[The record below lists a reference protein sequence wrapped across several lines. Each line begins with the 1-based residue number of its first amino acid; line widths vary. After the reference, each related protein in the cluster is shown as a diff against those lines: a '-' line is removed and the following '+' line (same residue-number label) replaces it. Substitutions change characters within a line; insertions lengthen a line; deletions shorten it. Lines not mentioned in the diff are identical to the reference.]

1 MKVKFMLEFLSEKRP
16 KILVIGDFMVDNYIF
31 SECSRIS
38 PEAPVLVAKALKK
51 DKRLGGAANVYA
63 NLKSLKAEVFALGVV
78 GDDEGGD
85 FLKAKLN
92 GILLTQKGRKTP
104 LKSRIVAHNQQ
115 VLRLDDESSE
125 DICLENELL
134 LEFEKIVQD
143 FEAIILS
150 DYGKGVLTDKI
161 CKNVIKRAKSLKTPV
176 LIDPKGSDYTK
187 YKGATLLTPNKK
199 EALEA
204 LKISDLNGDNLKF
217 GLEKLKKDFDL
228 QYSIITLSEAG
239 IALFDK
245 ELKIAPAKALEV
257 FDVTGAGDS
266 VIAMLGLCLAS
277 GIEIYKA
284 CELANE
290 VAAVVV
296 SKIGSVSVSF
306 EEIKSFKKS
315 EFEKKIK
322 SKDELLQILN
332 SLKQNNKKIVFT
344 NGCFDI
350 VHFGHIKYLEKAKK
364 LGDILIVGLNS
375 DSSVKRLKGDER
387 PINKEFQRACM
398 LASFYFVDFV
408 VIFDEDTPLELIST
422 LKPDILVK
430 GKDYEGREVVG
441 ANLVSKLEL
450 IDFEEGFSTSK
461 IIEKIKDKK

>member
-1 MKVKFMLEFLSEKRP
+1 MFDSLSLKQP
-16 KILVIGDFMVDNYIF
+16 KILVLGDFMVDNYIF

-38 PEAPVLVAKALKK
+38 PEAPVLVAKALRQ

-63 NLKSLKAEVFALGVV
+63 NLKGLGADVFALGVV
-78 GDDEGGD
+78 GDDESAS
-85 FLKAKLN
+85 FLKANLK

-104 LKSRIVAHNQQ
+104 LKNRIVAHNQQ
-115 VLRLDDESSE
+115 VLRLDDESTE
-125 DICLENELL
+125 DICLEDELL

-143 FEAIILS
+143 FEAIVLS
-150 DYGKGVLTDKI
+150 DYGKGVLTAKI
-161 CKNVIKRAKSLKTPV
+161 CQNIIKKANALNLPV
-176 LIDPKGSDYTK
+176 LIDPKGSDYSK

-204 LKISDLNGDNLKF
+204 LKFSDLNGDNLKF
-217 GLEKLKKDFDL
+217 GIEKLKKDFDL
-228 QYSIITLSEAG
+228 KYSIITLSEAG
-239 IALFDK
+239 IAIFD
-245 ELKIAPAKALEV
+245 EDLKIAPAKALEV

-266 VIAMLGLCLAS
+266 VISMLAFCLANK
-277 GIEIYKA
+277 IEIFKA

-290 VAAVVV
+290 AAAVVV

-306 EEIKSFKKS
+306 DEIKSFKKS

-322 SKDELLQILN
+322 SKDELAGLLKDLKN
-332 SLKQNNKKIVFT
+332 SGKRLVFT

-350 VHFGHIKYLEKAKK
+350 VHFGHIKYLEKARK

-375 DSSVKRLKGDER
+375 DSSVKRLKGDLR

-408 VIFDEDTPLELIST
+408 VIFDEDTPLELVKA

-430 GKDYEGREVVG
+430 GKDYEGKEVVG

-450 IDFEEGFSTSK
+450 IDFEEGYSTSK